1 MQDKLKE
8 LGLNV
13 RWSDD
18 PDREVIDFSID
29 DGTDNVA
36 WVWGSNPF
44 NDVQIECNHPEE
56 AIDYNFGKDHHQG
69 RCEIC
74 GAWCDVRTHTNYDD
88 GYRVD
93 EPYAEEW
100 YIPNRIGGIVGEY
113 LEELRK
119 EF

>member
-29 DGTDNVA
+29 DGKDNVA
-36 WVWGSNPF
+36 WVWGSEPF
-44 NDVQIECNHPEE
+44 NDIQIECNHPEE
-56 AIDYNFGKDHHQG
+56 AIDYHYDTDHHQG

-74 GAWCDVRTHTNYDD
+74 GAWCDVGHQTSADD
-88 GYRVD
+88 GYIIN
-93 EPYAEEW
+93 EPFVVEW
-100 YIPNRIGGIVGEY
+100 YQPNRIGGIVGEY

>member
-36 WVWGSNPF
+36 WVWGSEPF
-44 NDVQIECNHPEE
+44 NDIQIECNHPEE
-56 AIDYNFGKDHHQG
+56 AIDYHYDDENHQG

-74 GAWCDVRTHTNYDD
+74 GAICDVGHQASADD
-88 GYRVD
+88 GYTIN
-93 EPYAEEW
+93 EPFVVEW
-100 YIPNRIGGIVGEY
+100 YPVKKIGGIVGEY